1 VVGRVK
7 VAGVKCYRV
16 TPKVVACNKEEYL
29 IIHLHGGKFVF
40 NAGLA
45 GTTEAVLLAD
55 ASKMR
60 VLSVDYR
67 MPPDNPF
74 PAAPDD
80 VLTVWKAVLKDYAPK
95 NVVMRGTSA
104 GGGLVMT
111 TMLRLKADRLPMPA
125 AIFIGTPGADLSKT
139 GDSYFLNAEVDNVL
153 GRYEGWVEGP
163 SNSTPTART

>member
-1 VVGRVK
+1 
-7 VAGVKCYRV
+7 
-16 TPKVVACNKEEYL
+16 
-29 IIHLHGGKFVF
+29 
-40 NAGLA
+40 LA

-125 AIFIGTPGADLSKT
+125 AIFMGTPGADLSKT

-163 SNSTPTART
+163 STSTPTART

>member
-1 VVGRVK
+1 
-7 VAGVKCYRV
+7 
-16 TPKVVACNKEEYL
+16 
-29 IIHLHGGKFVF
+29 
-40 NAGLA
+40 LA

-104 GGGLVMT
+104 GGGSVRPAPT
-111 TMLRLKADRLPMPA
+111 CRRLETA
-125 AIFIGTPGADLSKT
+125 TS
-139 GDSYFLNAEVDNVL
+139 
-153 GRYEGWVEGP
+153 
-163 SNSTPTART
+163 STPKWTTC

>member
-1 VVGRVK
+1 
-7 VAGVKCYRV
+7 
-16 TPKVVACNKEEYL
+16 
-29 IIHLHGGKFVF
+29 
-40 NAGLA
+40 LA

-125 AIFIGTPGADLSKT
+125 AIFMGTPGADLSKT